1 LNLKNNHFFQN
12 FNSFLLFLGLFSTFF
27 LWDIKNIYFDLRVLI
42 IICSLIFLIINFRSL
57 DLMNHYIIGAIL
69 FILIHYF
76 LNFIKRDLSFNY
88 NVIIF
93 AFYLLISFYF
103 LNFNKQKFT
112 NIFPKLSKFFLIF
125 SFFFIILNLKNFTAT
140 EISQSGSCSLFT
152 NFSEFKFRHFMEN
165 SHFGM
170 VAPAAIFCFLFS
182 IKKKE
187 FLKPSNILFYI
198 IIITVCVFIFSMTLI
213 LGLLVGFIGL
223 IFSVNKKNYLYFLI
237 ITFLCAI
244 TILLIPLRESCT
256 SRLERL
262 SLLENISFL
271 ESKKLFYAITKKKI
285 DEEIIFFEKNK
296 NKIKC
301 SELIAVYDEIKKIDL
316 KLKTLDEKINTNQSN
331 IEKLKLSLDE
341 IFSLQMQ
348 TKILNDE
355 KDDLFLK
362 LSNLILNTSY
372 DNVRKICPSDFE
384 NYKNFSINNDY
395 NVFYKTEKEKLN
407 RKSINILASE
417 EKYQSPNITTQVY
430 QIALINTY
438 KSIQENPLG
447 WGYNNYQYSH
457 FKYTLESMTKL
468 NIKSDV
474 DINFKNNKDIFNDL
488 ENLQDPDVFYL
499 NYNDGRN
506 NFSKLL
512 TEFGYFAIALLIFL
526 IIFSLSQRIKLTD
539 KSFLIPLIA
548 TQLGSGA
555 GYTNGGFALAIVIT
569 FIIYINQFRKPRQ

>member
-1 LNLKNNHFFQN
+1 
-12 FNSFLLFLGLFSTFF
+12 
-27 LWDIKNIYFDLRVLI
+27 
-42 IICSLIFLIINFRSL
+42 
-57 DLMNHYIIGAIL
+57 M
-69 FILIHYF
+69 
-76 LNFIKRDLSFNY
+76 
-88 NVIIF
+88 
-93 AFYLLISFYF
+93 
-103 LNFNKQKFT
+103 
-112 NIFPKLSKFFLIF
+112 
-125 SFFFIILNLKNFTAT
+125 
-140 EISQSGSCSLFT
+140 
-152 NFSEFKFRHFMEN
+152 
-165 SHFGM
+165 
-170 VAPAAIFCFLFS
+170 
-182 IKKKE
+182 
-187 FLKPSNILFYI
+187 
-198 IIITVCVFIFSMTLI
+198 
-213 LGLLVGFIGL
+213 
-223 IFSVNKKNYLYFLI
+223 
-237 ITFLCAI
+237 
-244 TILLIPLRESCT
+244 
-256 SRLERL
+256 
-262 SLLENISFL
+262 
-271 ESKKLFYAITKKKI
+271 
-285 DEEIIFFEKNK
+285 DEKIIFFEKNK
-296 NKIKC
+296 NNIKC

-316 KLKTLDEKINTNQSN
+316 KLKTLNEKINTNQAN

-341 IFSLQMQ
+341 IFSLQMK

-355 KDDLFLK
+355 KDDVFLK
-362 LSNLILNTSY
+362 LSNLILNISY
-372 DNVRKICPSDFE
+372 DNIGKICPSDFE
-384 NYKNFSINNDY
+384 NYENFSINNDDI
-395 NVFYKTEKEKLN
+395 VLYKNEKEKLN
-407 RKSINILASE
+407 TKSINILASE

-474 DINFKNNKDIFNDL
+474 DINFKNNKDIFNNL